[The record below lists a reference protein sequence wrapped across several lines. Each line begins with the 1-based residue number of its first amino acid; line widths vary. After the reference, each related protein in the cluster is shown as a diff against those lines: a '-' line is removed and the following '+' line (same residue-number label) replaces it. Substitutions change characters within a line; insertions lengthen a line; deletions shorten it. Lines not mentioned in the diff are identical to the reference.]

1 MIHAVQMDE
10 QEIKIVRV
18 TTSDYNK
25 VMDIFPPS
33 EIYEGTD
40 YLPDYFHLL
49 LDMSNVEAYAVV
61 ADDKFTSR
69 GGISVAGWQIV
80 CLTTHVTLYMYMM
93 SIDQ

>member
-1 MIHAVQMDE
+1 MDE

-49 LDMSNVEAYAVV
+49 FDMPNVEAYAVV
-61 ADDKFTSR
+61 ADDKFVNTF
-69 GGISVAGWQIV
+69 
-80 CLTTHVTLYMYMM
+80 YMYL
-93 SIDQ
+93 

>member
-1 MIHAVQMDE
+1 MDE

-49 LDMSNVEAYAVV
+49 LE
-61 ADDKFTSR
+61 
-69 GGISVAGWQIV
+69 GQITIAIH
-80 CLTTHVTLYMYMM
+80 LIYLYV
-93 SIDQ
+93 